1 MRATHGLAVLA
12 LLVLVTACQSEP
24 GFDEKFEQ
32 QSREL
37 SAKAQKIETETR
49 AQLDAARE
57 AEQAE
62 AELRR
67 AQEPEDAP
75 AASEK

>member
-1 MRATHGLAVLA
+1 MRVCPAFAVLA
-12 LLVLVTACQSEP
+12 ALALLPACQSEP

-37 SAKAQKIETETR
+37 SARAQKIETETR

-57 AEQAE
+57 AEQAAAEFRRPSHPE
-62 AELRR
+62 A
-67 AQEPEDAP
+67 AP
-75 AASEK
+75 QAAER

>member
-1 MRATHGLAVLA
+1 MRATHGFAVLA

-57 AEQAE
+57 AEQAA

-67 AQEPEDAP
+67 PSHPEAAP
-75 AASEK
+75 RATER